1 MRSTDRMQ
9 LGQLA
14 FSHILGKPV
23 YPTINIFLMLFL
35 EAAEKS
41 GTVGMGAHDLSI

>member
-14 FSHILGKPV
+14 FSHTLGKPV
-23 YPTINIFLMLFL
+23 YLTINIFLTLFL

-41 GTVGMGAHDLSI
+41 GTVDLSI